1 MRTLY
6 HIIIEK
12 RQLEEFNRVI
22 DSFGLESKILK
33 YDSPTKVALAVAL
46 SKYEYL
52 FVHLTFKGIVR
63 EAENMTEQI
72 GA

>member
-12 RQLEEFNRVI
+12 RDLEEFNRVI
-22 DSFGLESKILK
+22 DSFGLESKLLK
-33 YDSPTKVALAVAL
+33 YDSPTKIAVSVAL

-52 FVHLTFKGIVR
+52 FVHITFKGIIR
-63 EAENMTEQI
+63 EADSMSEQI
-72 GA
+72 TA

>member
-1 MRTLY
+1 MRTQY

-12 RQLEEFNRVI
+12 QELEEFNRVI
-22 DSFGLESKILK
+22 DSFGLESKLLK
-33 YDSPTKVALAVAL
+33 YDNPTKVAISVAL

-63 EAENMTEQI
+63 EADSMSEI
-72 GA
+72 AA